1 MSTLS
6 ITSSARSR
14 RRAPIRWPWL
24 VVALAWAVALLAVL
38 TGQGYLVDHH
48 QLLAGHYMVMGGHY
62 MRMGGLH
69 LPWLAA
75 LAVFLASWQ
84 LMTVAMMLPASLPM
98 VYMMLYA
105 SRQQPRPRLTL
116 AAFLGGY
123 AAVWSAFALA
133 AFLGDGL
140 VHQMA
145 DAWPWLQDH
154 PWIVGALT
162 LAVASAFQF
171 SAFKERC
178 LTQCRSPF
186 SFFVRYYR
194 RGVGQ
199 AWRLG
204 LRHGAFCLGCCWALM
219 LIMFGVGVG
228 ALAVMGLL
236 AGVMLVEK
244 VAPGGQRLGRAIGVT
259 LLLLSAL
266 WVVHPAWLPL

>member
-1 MSTLS
+1 
-6 ITSSARSR
+6 
-14 RRAPIRWPWL
+14 
-24 VVALAWAVALLAVL
+24 
-38 TGQGYLVDHH
+38 
-48 QLLAGHYMVMGGHY
+48 
-62 MRMGGLH
+62 
-69 LPWLAA
+69 
-75 LAVFLASWQ
+75 
-84 LMTVAMMLPASLPM
+84 
-98 VYMMLYA
+98 
-105 SRQQPRPRLTL
+105 
-116 AAFLGGY
+116 
-123 AAVWSAFALA
+123 A

-140 VHQMA
+140 VHQLA

-154 PWIVGALT
+154 PWIVGGLT
-162 LAVASAFQF
+162 LAVAGAFQF
-171 SAFKERC
+171 SALKERC

-204 LRHGAFCLGCCWALM
+204 LRPGAFWLGCCWALM

-266 WVVHPAWLPL
+266 WVLHPAWLPL